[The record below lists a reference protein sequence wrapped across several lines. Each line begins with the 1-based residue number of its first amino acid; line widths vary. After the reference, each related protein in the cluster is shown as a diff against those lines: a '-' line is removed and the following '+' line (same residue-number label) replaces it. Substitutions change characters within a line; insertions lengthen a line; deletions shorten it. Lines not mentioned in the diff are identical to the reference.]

1 MRSFVGNNGQRFELL
16 QADLTQQTVDAI
28 VNAANSSLEHGG
40 GVAAAILRAGGPI
53 IRTESRAWVRD
64 HGPVEHAHPAYTRAG
79 KMPCKWVI
87 HAVGPIWGSQDEEAK
102 LQKVM
107 RGIFEV
113 AEQLK
118 AASLALPAISSG
130 IYQVPVHLVAC
141 AIFAGVQR
149 YFLENPQGA
158 VRLVRLCLI
167 DPATYQQFAGEFDR
181 WQKEI

>member
-53 IRTESRAWVRD
+53 IQTESRAWVRD

-102 LQKVM
+102 LQ
-107 RGIFEV
+107 
-113 AEQLK
+113 
-118 AASLALPAISSG
+118 
-130 IYQVPVHLVAC
+130 
-141 AIFAGVQR
+141 
-149 YFLENPQGA
+149 
-158 VRLVRLCLI
+158 
-167 DPATYQQFAGEFDR
+167 
-181 WQKEI
+181 